1 VSITKRQMVTELNR
15 ELAQRDRVYPRLIDQ
30 GKLTQAQ
37 AVLQTE
43 RLRAARD
50 LTKELNDQ
58 EEAQVSPSLFQ
69 EGESA

>member
-1 VSITKRQMVTELNR
+1 VIITKRQMVTELNR

-37 AVLQTE
+37 ADLQTE

-50 LTKELNDQ
+50 LIKELHDQ
-58 EEAQVSPSLFQ
+58 EEAVASPSLFP

>member
-1 VSITKRQMVTELNR
+1 MSITKRQMVTELNR

-37 AVLQTE
+37 ADLQTE

-50 LTKELNDQ
+50 LIKELNDQ